1 MLATRARRDIK
12 EISPT
17 HIRGRTHLARQ
28 WSRKRGRRWGMS
40 MFKRKDHSVPVLNT
54 ASLPD
59 LIFTVLFFFM
69 IVTHMKEN
77 QMKVKYQV
85 PQGTRLERLAKK
97 STVSHIY
104 IGKPYKGG
112 GDNAVQVNDKIVD
125 MAEIEDFI
133 AAERKRMSPD
143 DARNM
148 TVSIKADKKVDMG
161 VVTDVKQALRR
172 ANALKI
178 LYSGKKS
185 TKKINKMANQKIDK
199 LDKQILTMIA

>member
-1 MLATRARRDIK
+1 
-12 EISPT
+12 
-17 HIRGRTHLARQ
+17 
-28 WSRKRGRRWGMS
+28 MS
-40 MFKRKDHSVPVLNT
+40 MFKRKDHSVPTLNT

-85 PQGTRLERLAKK
+85 PQGTKLERLAKK

-125 MAEIEDFI
+125 AADVEDFI
-133 AAERKRMSPD
+133 AAERKRMAPD
-143 DARNM
+143 DAKNM
-148 TVSIKADKKVDMG
+148 TVSIKADKKADMG
-161 VVTDVKQALRR
+161 VVTDVKQSLRR

-185 TKKINKMANQKIDK
+185 TKK
-199 LDKQILTMIA
+199 

>member
-1 MLATRARRDIK
+1 
-12 EISPT
+12 
-17 HIRGRTHLARQ
+17 
-28 WSRKRGRRWGMS
+28 MS
-40 MFKRKDHSVPVLNT
+40 MFKRKDHSVPGLNT

-85 PQGTRLERLAKK
+85 PQGTKLERLAKK

-125 MAEIEDFI
+125 AADVEDFI
-133 AAERKRMSPD
+133 AAERKRMAPD
-143 DARNM
+143 DAKNM
-148 TVSIKADKKVDMG
+148 TVSIKADKKADMC
-161 VVTDVKQALRR
+161 VVTDVKQSLRR

-185 TKKINKMANQKIDK
+185 TKK
-199 LDKQILTMIA
+199 

>member
-1 MLATRARRDIK
+1 
-12 EISPT
+12 
-17 HIRGRTHLARQ
+17 
-28 WSRKRGRRWGMS
+28 MS
-40 MFKRKDHSVPVLNT
+40 MFKRKDHSVPGLNT

-85 PQGTRLERLAKK
+85 PEGTKLERLAKK
-97 STVSHIY
+97 STISHIY

-112 GDNAVQVNDKIVD
+112 GITAVQVNDKIVD
-125 MAEIEDFI
+125 VAEIEDFI

-143 DARNM
+143 DAKQM
-148 TVSIKADKKVDMG
+148 TVSIKADKKAEMG
-161 VVTDVKQALRR
+161 VITDLKQSLRR

-178 LYSGKKS
+178 LYSGRKS
-185 TKKINKMANQKIDK
+185 TKK
-199 LDKQILTMIA
+199 

>member
-1 MLATRARRDIK
+1 
-12 EISPT
+12 
-17 HIRGRTHLARQ
+17 
-28 WSRKRGRRWGMS
+28 MS
-40 MFKRKDHSVPVLNT
+40 MFKRKDHSVPGLNT

-85 PQGTRLERLAKK
+85 PQGTKLERLAKK

-125 MAEIEDFI
+125 AADVEDFI
-133 AAERKRMSPD
+133 AAERKRMAPD
-143 DARNM
+143 DAKNI
-148 TVSIKADKKVDMG
+148 TVSIKADKKADMG
-161 VVTDVKQALRR
+161 VVTDVKQSLRR

-185 TKKINKMANQKIDK
+185 TKK
-199 LDKQILTMIA
+199 

>member
-1 MLATRARRDIK
+1 
-12 EISPT
+12 
-17 HIRGRTHLARQ
+17 
-28 WSRKRGRRWGMS
+28 MS
-40 MFKRKDHSVPVLNT
+40 MFKRKDHSVPGLNT

-85 PQGTRLERLAKK
+85 PEGTKLERLAKK
-97 STVSHIY
+97 STISHIY

-112 GDNAVQVNDKIVD
+112 GITAVQVNDKIVD
-125 MAEIEDFI
+125 VAEIEDFI

-143 DARNM
+143 DAKQM
-148 TVSIKADKKVDMG
+148 TVSIKADKKADMG
-161 VVTDVKQALRR
+161 VITDGKQSLRR

-178 LYSGKKS
+178 LYSGRKS
-185 TKKINKMANQKIDK
+185 TKK
-199 LDKQILTMIA
+199 

>member
-1 MLATRARRDIK
+1 
-12 EISPT
+12 
-17 HIRGRTHLARQ
+17 
-28 WSRKRGRRWGMS
+28 MS
-40 MFKRKDHSVPVLNT
+40 MFKRKDHSVPGLNT

-77 QMKVKYQV
+77 EMKVKYQV
-85 PQGTRLERLAKK
+85 PQGTKLERLAKK

-125 MAEIEDFI
+125 AADVEDFI
-133 AAERKRMSPD
+133 AAERKRMAPD
-143 DARNM
+143 DAKNM
-148 TVSIKADKKVDMG
+148 TVSIKADKKADMG
-161 VVTDVKQALRR
+161 VVTDVKQSLRR

-185 TKKINKMANQKIDK
+185 TKK
-199 LDKQILTMIA
+199 

>member
-1 MLATRARRDIK
+1 
-12 EISPT
+12 
-17 HIRGRTHLARQ
+17 
-28 WSRKRGRRWGMS
+28 MS
-40 MFKRKDHSVPVLNT
+40 MFKRKDHSVPGLNT

-85 PQGTRLERLAKK
+85 PQGTKLERLAKK

-125 MAEIEDFI
+125 AADVEDFI
-133 AAERKRMSPD
+133 AAERKRMAPD
-143 DARNM
+143 DAKNM
-148 TVSIKADKKVDMG
+148 TVSIKADKKADMG
-161 VVTDVKQALRR
+161 VVTDVKQSLRR

-185 TKKINKMANQKIDK
+185 NKK
-199 LDKQILTMIA
+199 

>member
-1 MLATRARRDIK
+1 
-12 EISPT
+12 
-17 HIRGRTHLARQ
+17 
-28 WSRKRGRRWGMS
+28 MS
-40 MFKRKDHSVPVLNT
+40 MFKRKDHSVPGLNT

-85 PQGTRLERLAKK
+85 PQGTKLERLAKK

-125 MAEIEDFI
+125 AADVEDFI
-133 AAERKRMSPD
+133 AAERKRMAPD
-143 DARNM
+143 DAKNM
-148 TVSIKADKKVDMG
+148 TVSIKADKKADMG
-161 VVTDVKQALRR
+161 VVTDVKQSLRR

-185 TKKINKMANQKIDK
+185 TKK
-199 LDKQILTMIA
+199 

>member
-1 MLATRARRDIK
+1 
-12 EISPT
+12 
-17 HIRGRTHLARQ
+17 
-28 WSRKRGRRWGMS
+28 MS
-40 MFKRKDHSVPVLNT
+40 MFKRKDHSVPGLNT

-85 PQGTRLERLAKK
+85 PHGTKLERLAKK

-125 MAEIEDFI
+125 AADVEDFI
-133 AAERKRMSPD
+133 AAERKRMAPD
-143 DARNM
+143 DAKNI
-148 TVSIKADKKVDMG
+148 TVSIKADKKADMG
-161 VVTDVKQALRR
+161 VVTDVKQSLRR

-185 TKKINKMANQKIDK
+185 TKK
-199 LDKQILTMIA
+199 

>member
-1 MLATRARRDIK
+1 
-12 EISPT
+12 
-17 HIRGRTHLARQ
+17 
-28 WSRKRGRRWGMS
+28 MS

-85 PQGTRLERLAKK
+85 PQGTKLERLAKK

-112 GDNAVQVNDKIVD
+112 GGDAVQVNDKIVD

-148 TVSIKADKKVDMG
+148 TVSIKADKKADMG
-161 VVTDVKQALRR
+161 LVTDVKQALRR

-185 TKKINKMANQKIDK
+185 TKKNK
-199 LDKQILTMIA
+199 

>member
-1 MLATRARRDIK
+1 
-12 EISPT
+12 
-17 HIRGRTHLARQ
+17 
-28 WSRKRGRRWGMS
+28 MS
-40 MFKRKDHSVPVLNT
+40 MFKRKDHSVPGLNT

-85 PQGTRLERLAKK
+85 PQGTKLERLAKK

-125 MAEIEDFI
+125 AADVEDFI
-133 AAERKRMSPD
+133 AAERKRMAPD
-143 DARNM
+143 DAKNI
-148 TVSIKADKKVDMG
+148 TVSIKADKKADMG
-161 VVTDVKQALRR
+161 VVTDVKQSLRR

-185 TKKINKMANQKIDK
+185 TKKITN
-199 LDKQILTMIA
+199 

>member
-1 MLATRARRDIK
+1 
-12 EISPT
+12 
-17 HIRGRTHLARQ
+17 
-28 WSRKRGRRWGMS
+28 MS
-40 MFKRKDHSVPVLNT
+40 MFKRKDHSVPGLNT

-77 QMKVKYQV
+77 QMKVKFQV
-85 PQGTRLERLAKK
+85 PQGTKLERLAKK

-125 MAEIEDFI
+125 AADVEDFI
-133 AAERKRMSPD
+133 AAERKRMAPD
-143 DARNM
+143 DAKNM
-148 TVSIKADKKVDMG
+148 TVSIKADKKADMG
-161 VVTDVKQALRR
+161 VVTDVKQSLRR

-185 TKKINKMANQKIDK
+185 TKK
-199 LDKQILTMIA
+199 

>member
-1 MLATRARRDIK
+1 
-12 EISPT
+12 
-17 HIRGRTHLARQ
+17 
-28 WSRKRGRRWGMS
+28 MS
-40 MFKRKDHSVPVLNT
+40 MFKRKDHSVPGLNT

-69 IVTHMKEN
+69 IVTHMEEN

-85 PQGTRLERLAKK
+85 PQGTKLERLAKK

-125 MAEIEDFI
+125 AADVEDFI
-133 AAERKRMSPD
+133 AAERKRMAPD
-143 DARNM
+143 DAKNM
-148 TVSIKADKKVDMG
+148 TVSIKADKKADMG
-161 VVTDVKQALRR
+161 VVTDVKQSLRR

-185 TKKINKMANQKIDK
+185 TKK
-199 LDKQILTMIA
+199 

>member
-1 MLATRARRDIK
+1 
-12 EISPT
+12 
-17 HIRGRTHLARQ
+17 
-28 WSRKRGRRWGMS
+28 MS
-40 MFKRKDHSVPVLNT
+40 MFKRKDHSVPGLNT
-54 ASLPD
+54 AALPD

-85 PQGTRLERLAKK
+85 PQGTKLERLEKK

-112 GDNAVQVNDKIVD
+112 GATAVQVNDKIVD
-125 MAEIEDFI
+125 VAETGDFI
-133 AAERKRMSPD
+133 AAERNRMSPN
-143 DARNM
+143 DAKNM
-148 TVSIKADKKVDMG
+148 TVSIKADKKADMG
-161 VVTDVKQALRR
+161 VVTDVKQSLRR

-185 TKKINKMANQKIDK
+185 TKK
-199 LDKQILTMIA
+199 

>member
-1 MLATRARRDIK
+1 
-12 EISPT
+12 
-17 HIRGRTHLARQ
+17 
-28 WSRKRGRRWGMS
+28 MS
-40 MFKRKDHSVPVLNT
+40 MFKRKDHSVPRLNT

-85 PQGTRLERLAKK
+85 PQGTKLERLAKK

-125 MAEIEDFI
+125 AADVEDFI
-133 AAERKRMSPD
+133 AAERKRMAPD
-143 DARNM
+143 DAKNM
-148 TVSIKADKKVDMG
+148 TVSIKADKKADMG
-161 VVTDVKQALRR
+161 VVTDVKQSLRR

-185 TKKINKMANQKIDK
+185 TKK
-199 LDKQILTMIA
+199 

>member
-1 MLATRARRDIK
+1 
-12 EISPT
+12 
-17 HIRGRTHLARQ
+17 
-28 WSRKRGRRWGMS
+28 MS
-40 MFKRKDHSVPVLNT
+40 MFKRKDHSVPGLNT

-85 PQGTRLERLAKK
+85 PQGTKLERLAKK

-104 IGKPYKGG
+104 IGKPNKGG
-112 GDNAVQVNDKIVD
+112 GYNAVQVNDNIVD
-125 MAEIEDFI
+125 AADVEDFI
-133 AAERKRMSPD
+133 AAERKRMAPD
-143 DARNM
+143 DAKNM
-148 TVSIKADKKVDMG
+148 TVSIKADKKADMG
-161 VVTDVKQALRR
+161 VVTDVKQSLRR

-185 TKKINKMANQKIDK
+185 TKK
-199 LDKQILTMIA
+199 

>member
-1 MLATRARRDIK
+1 
-12 EISPT
+12 
-17 HIRGRTHLARQ
+17 
-28 WSRKRGRRWGMS
+28 MS
-40 MFKRKDHSVPVLNT
+40 MFKRKDHSVPGLNT

-77 QMKVKYQV
+77 QMKLKYQV
-85 PQGTRLERLAKK
+85 PQGTKLERLAKK

-125 MAEIEDFI
+125 AADVEDFI
-133 AAERKRMSPD
+133 AAERKRMAPD
-143 DARNM
+143 DAKNM
-148 TVSIKADKKVDMG
+148 TVSIKADKKADMG
-161 VVTDVKQALRR
+161 VVTDVKQSLRR

-185 TKKINKMANQKIDK
+185 TKKITN
-199 LDKQILTMIA
+199 

>member
-1 MLATRARRDIK
+1 
-12 EISPT
+12 
-17 HIRGRTHLARQ
+17 
-28 WSRKRGRRWGMS
+28 MS
-40 MFKRKDHSVPVLNT
+40 MFKRKDHSVPGLNT

-85 PQGTRLERLAKK
+85 PQGTKLKRLAKK

-125 MAEIEDFI
+125 AADVEDFI
-133 AAERKRMSPD
+133 AAERKRMAPD
-143 DARNM
+143 DAKNM
-148 TVSIKADKKVDMG
+148 TVSIKADKKADMG
-161 VVTDVKQALRR
+161 VVTDVKQSLRR

-185 TKKINKMANQKIDK
+185 TKK
-199 LDKQILTMIA
+199 

>member
-1 MLATRARRDIK
+1 
-12 EISPT
+12 
-17 HIRGRTHLARQ
+17 
-28 WSRKRGRRWGMS
+28 MS
-40 MFKRKDHSVPVLNT
+40 MFKRKDHSVPGLNT

-85 PQGTRLERLAKK
+85 PEGTKLERLAKK
-97 STVSHIY
+97 STISHIY

-112 GDNAVQVNDKIVD
+112 GITAVQVNDKIVD
-125 MAEIEDFI
+125 VAETGDFI
-133 AAERKRMSPD
+133 AAERNRMSPN
-143 DARNM
+143 DAKNM
-148 TVSIKADKKVDMG
+148 TVSIKADKKADMG
-161 VVTDVKQALRR
+161 VVTDVKQSLRR

-185 TKKINKMANQKIDK
+185 TKK
-199 LDKQILTMIA
+199 

>member
-1 MLATRARRDIK
+1 
-12 EISPT
+12 
-17 HIRGRTHLARQ
+17 
-28 WSRKRGRRWGMS
+28 MS
-40 MFKRKDHSVPVLNT
+40 MFKRKDHSVPGLNT
-54 ASLPD
+54 ASLPE

-85 PQGTRLERLAKK
+85 PQGTKLERLAKK

-125 MAEIEDFI
+125 AADVEDFI
-133 AAERKRMSPD
+133 AAERKRMAPD
-143 DARNM
+143 DAKNM
-148 TVSIKADKKVDMG
+148 TVSIKADKKADMG
-161 VVTDVKQALRR
+161 VVTDVKQSLRR

-185 TKKINKMANQKIDK
+185 TKK
-199 LDKQILTMIA
+199 

>member
-1 MLATRARRDIK
+1 
-12 EISPT
+12 
-17 HIRGRTHLARQ
+17 
-28 WSRKRGRRWGMS
+28 MS
-40 MFKRKDHSVPVLNT
+40 MFKRKDHSVPGLNT

-85 PQGTRLERLAKK
+85 PQGTKLEWLAKK

-125 MAEIEDFI
+125 AADVEDFI
-133 AAERKRMSPD
+133 AAERKRMAPD
-143 DARNM
+143 DAKNM
-148 TVSIKADKKVDMG
+148 TVSIKADKKADMG
-161 VVTDVKQALRR
+161 VVTDVKQSLRR

-185 TKKINKMANQKIDK
+185 TKK
-199 LDKQILTMIA
+199 

>member
-1 MLATRARRDIK
+1 
-12 EISPT
+12 
-17 HIRGRTHLARQ
+17 
-28 WSRKRGRRWGMS
+28 
-40 MFKRKDHSVPVLNT
+40 MFKRKDHSVPGLNT

-85 PQGTRLERLAKK
+85 PQGTKLERLAKK

-125 MAEIEDFI
+125 AADVEDFI
-133 AAERKRMSPD
+133 AAERKRMAPD
-143 DARNM
+143 DAKNM
-148 TVSIKADKKVDMG
+148 TVSIKADKKADMG
-161 VVTDVKQALRR
+161 VVTDVKQSLRR

-185 TKKINKMANQKIDK
+185 TKKITN
-199 LDKQILTMIA
+199 

>member
-1 MLATRARRDIK
+1 
-12 EISPT
+12 
-17 HIRGRTHLARQ
+17 
-28 WSRKRGRRWGMS
+28 
-40 MFKRKDHSVPVLNT
+40 MFKRKDHSVPGLNT

-85 PQGTRLERLAKK
+85 PQGTKLERLAKK

-125 MAEIEDFI
+125 AADVEDFI
-133 AAERKRMSPD
+133 AAERKRMAPD
-143 DARNM
+143 DAKNM
-148 TVSIKADKKVDMG
+148 TVSIKADKKADMG
-161 VVTDVKQALRR
+161 VVTDVKQSLRR

-185 TKKINKMANQKIDK
+185 TKK
-199 LDKQILTMIA
+199 

>member
-1 MLATRARRDIK
+1 
-12 EISPT
+12 
-17 HIRGRTHLARQ
+17 
-28 WSRKRGRRWGMS
+28 MS
-40 MFKRKDHSVPVLNT
+40 MFKRKDHSVPGLNT
-54 ASLPD
+54 ASRPD

-85 PQGTRLERLAKK
+85 PQGTKLERLAKK

-125 MAEIEDFI
+125 AADVEDFI
-133 AAERKRMSPD
+133 AAERKRMAPD
-143 DARNM
+143 DAKNM
-148 TVSIKADKKVDMG
+148 TVSIKADKKADMG
-161 VVTDVKQALRR
+161 VVTDVKQSLRR

-185 TKKINKMANQKIDK
+185 TKKITN
-199 LDKQILTMIA
+199 

>member
-1 MLATRARRDIK
+1 
-12 EISPT
+12 
-17 HIRGRTHLARQ
+17 
-28 WSRKRGRRWGMS
+28 MS
-40 MFKRKDHSVPVLNT
+40 MFKRKDHSVPGLNT

-85 PQGTRLERLAKK
+85 PQGTKLERLAKK

-104 IGKPYKGG
+104 IGKPYKGD

-125 MAEIEDFI
+125 AADVEDFI
-133 AAERKRMSPD
+133 AAERKRMAPD
-143 DARNM
+143 DAKNM
-148 TVSIKADKKVDMG
+148 TVSIKADKKADMG
-161 VVTDVKQALRR
+161 VVTDVKQSLRR

-185 TKKINKMANQKIDK
+185 TKK
-199 LDKQILTMIA
+199 

>member
-1 MLATRARRDIK
+1 
-12 EISPT
+12 
-17 HIRGRTHLARQ
+17 
-28 WSRKRGRRWGMS
+28 MS
-40 MFKRKDHSVPVLNT
+40 MFKRKDHSVPGLNT

-85 PQGTRLERLAKK
+85 PQGTKLERLAKK

-125 MAEIEDFI
+125 AADVEDFI
-133 AAERKRMSPD
+133 AAERKRMAPD
-143 DARNM
+143 DAKNM
-148 TVSIKADKKVDMG
+148 TVSIKADKKADMG
-161 VVTDVKQALRR
+161 VVSDVKQSLRR

-185 TKKINKMANQKIDK
+185 TKK
-199 LDKQILTMIA
+199 

>member
-1 MLATRARRDIK
+1 
-12 EISPT
+12 
-17 HIRGRTHLARQ
+17 
-28 WSRKRGRRWGMS
+28 MS
-40 MFKRKDHSVPVLNT
+40 MFKRKDHSVPGLNT

-85 PQGTRLERLAKK
+85 PQGTNLERLAKK

-125 MAEIEDFI
+125 AADVEDFI
-133 AAERKRMSPD
+133 AAERKRMAPD
-143 DARNM
+143 DAKNM
-148 TVSIKADKKVDMG
+148 TVSIKADKKADMG
-161 VVTDVKQALRR
+161 VVTDVKQSLRR

-185 TKKINKMANQKIDK
+185 TKK
-199 LDKQILTMIA
+199 

>member
-1 MLATRARRDIK
+1 
-12 EISPT
+12 
-17 HIRGRTHLARQ
+17 
-28 WSRKRGRRWGMS
+28 MS
-40 MFKRKDHSVPVLNT
+40 MFKRKDHSVPRLNT

-77 QMKVKYQV
+77 QMKVKYQL
-85 PQGTRLERLAKK
+85 PQGTKLERLAKK

-125 MAEIEDFI
+125 AADVEDFI
-133 AAERKRMSPD
+133 AAERKRMAPD
-143 DARNM
+143 DAKNM
-148 TVSIKADKKVDMG
+148 TVSIKADKKADMG
-161 VVTDVKQALRR
+161 VVTDVKQSLRR

-185 TKKINKMANQKIDK
+185 TKK
-199 LDKQILTMIA
+199 

>member
-1 MLATRARRDIK
+1 
-12 EISPT
+12 
-17 HIRGRTHLARQ
+17 
-28 WSRKRGRRWGMS
+28 MS
-40 MFKRKDHSVPVLNT
+40 MFKRKDHSVPGLNT

-85 PQGTRLERLAKK
+85 PQGTKLERLAKK

-112 GDNAVQVNDKIVD
+112 EDNAVQVNDKIVD
-125 MAEIEDFI
+125 AADVEDFI
-133 AAERKRMSPD
+133 AAERKRMAPD
-143 DARNM
+143 DAKNM
-148 TVSIKADKKVDMG
+148 TVSIKADKKADMG
-161 VVTDVKQALRR
+161 VVTDVKQSLRR

-185 TKKINKMANQKIDK
+185 TKK
-199 LDKQILTMIA
+199 